1 MKYLGQHDGAGTT
14 HKPHWG
20 SRFSHQT
27 AAQQT
32 RAAVVLAP
40 GAKCKAQ
47 AGEQEEGNPGPK
59 VRSQGDL
66 MLAGWQGKEVSEDP
80 TGAGTV

>member
-1 MKYLGQHDGAGTT
+1 M
-14 HKPHWG
+14 
-20 SRFSHQT
+20 

-59 VRSQGDL
+59 SEEPGRPDVGR
-66 MLAGWQGKEVSEDP
+66 LAGQGGV
-80 TGAGTV
+80 